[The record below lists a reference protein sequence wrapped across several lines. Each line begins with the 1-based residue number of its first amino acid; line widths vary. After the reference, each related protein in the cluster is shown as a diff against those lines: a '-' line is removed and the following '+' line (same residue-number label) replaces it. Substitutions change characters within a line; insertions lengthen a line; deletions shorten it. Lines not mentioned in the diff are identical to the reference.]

1 MTANN
6 NNFFIFNLLR
16 DDVNDIRLIP
26 SEREYTTETGRK
38 EEQMQRKHNAG
49 HCHFDHAGSEA
60 GREFT
65 LGFLY
70 PRTGS
75 RGKVSLKKSFPRR
88 GWGGQ
93 PWGGQPLHSEK
104 VTLAVS
110 RSRILSAS
118 PSHSKNVSLNNFLPR
133 IVSAV

>member
-38 EEQMQRKHNAG
+38 EERMQRKDNAG

-75 RGKVSLKKSFPRR
+75 RGKVSLEKSFPRR
-88 GWGGQ
+88 GRDGQ
-93 PWGGQPLHSEK
+93 KLHSK
-104 VTLAVS
+104 KL
-110 RSRILSAS
+110 
-118 PSHSKNVSLNNFLPR
+118 HSKSSLTGRSGLEQTNER
-133 IVSAV
+133 D

>member
-1 MTANN
+1 MDELQDEVS
-6 NNFFIFNLLR
+6 FLV
-16 DDVNDIRLIP
+16 DDIPHILPLQDAVPVAGAGIVYIRLIP

-38 EEQMQRKHNAG
+38 EEQMQRKDNAG

-75 RGKVSLKKSFPRR
+75 RGKVSLEKSFPRR
-88 GWGGQ
+88 GRAGQ
-93 PWGGQPLHSEK
+93 
-104 VTLAVS
+104 
-110 RSRILSAS
+110 
-118 PSHSKNVSLNNFLPR
+118 PSHSKNVSINNFLSR